1 MYEGEWKNDKIEG
14 KGIMVKVALNKGKE
28 AFLEAAEILRNL
40 EPLLPLEFI
49 PEMCIPLPEK
59 EGELKDPSFL
69 KLQVKKLKDEG
80 IVEETISQSEKKDNK
95 NIYKHKTG
103 NTAVE
108 EGEENDEELEGS
120 DYSDEDEII

>member
-1 MYEGEWKNDKIEG
+1 MKKQI
-14 KGIMVKVALNKGKE
+14 K
-28 AFLEAAEILRNL
+28 NL
-40 EPLLPLEFI
+40 EKKI
-49 PEMCIPLPEK
+49 DMNK
-59 EGELKDPSFL
+59 
-69 KLQVKKLKDEG
+69 KKLNVIHNFIEDVKYNYKLLRPIKVHTSAAGNPVHYIREKLLN